1 MLQPGTA
8 SEADATCCNEC
19 RDRIEQQI
27 IRAYVQLALTD
38 DADCSR
44 TVTLARLSGLEV
56 RLTEVPRTE
65 QPDLPPF
72 WLEIHSLATGST
84 VDSFGCFEFDDDE
97 LEAAV
102 EFVCE
107 AKQCHQARN

>member
-44 TVTLARLSGLEV
+44 TVTLTRLSGLEV

-65 QPDLPPF
+65 QPNLPPF
-72 WLEIHSLATGST
+72 WLEIHSLTTGSAIE
-84 VDSFGCFEFDDDE
+84 SFGCFEFDDDE

-102 EFVCE
+102 EFVCA